1 MSKLDYVKSVEY
13 ENYVDKLVG
22 SYGWNENK
30 KIGTFEELKEQLLY
44 KRVVEWNEDALV
56 LDNGTLVTI
65 EMSEWDCCASAGG
78 HFSNVKL
85 DAAIT
90 DVVLEN
96 VKYEAMEYDE
106 DEGESTAV
114 LKLYHNQNEFVAA
127 SEAGLYANSGNGGYY
142 YSVAS
147 ILIKDVFYPVLE
159 SGDGEAD
166 E

>member
-22 SYGWNENK
+22 SYGWSENK
-30 KIGTFEELKEQLLY
+30 KLGTFEELKEQLLY
-44 KRVVEWNEDALV
+44 KRVVEWN
-56 LDNGTLVTI
+56 
-65 EMSEWDCCASAGG
+65 
-78 HFSNVKL
+78 
-85 DAAIT
+85 
-90 DVVLEN
+90 
-96 VKYEAMEYDE
+96 E